1 MIIHFISRAQAYFTL
16 SPAET
21 TKLPWPKFYEDSPDE
36 FDNGNPLRRVI
47 MLGDGSEVLA
57 DIDDADMFDDVDSD
71 EEELEKRFPGFRGEE
86 TVIGPSN
93 GAPEVLAE
101 SS

>member
-1 MIIHFISRAQAYFTL
+1 
-16 SPAET
+16 
-21 TKLPWPKFYEDSPDE
+21 
-36 FDNGNPLRRVI
+36 